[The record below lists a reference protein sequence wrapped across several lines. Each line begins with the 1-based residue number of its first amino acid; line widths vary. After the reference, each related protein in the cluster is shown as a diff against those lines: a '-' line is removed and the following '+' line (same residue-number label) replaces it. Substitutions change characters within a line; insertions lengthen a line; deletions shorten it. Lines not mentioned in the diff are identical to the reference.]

1 MGIVNPPPIL
11 AVDVDGV
18 ISLFGFDT
26 PPPASTV
33 AWHLIDGTP
42 HCISLVAG
50 ERLGRLGRSFELV
63 WATGWQDR
71 ANDRLPQVIGIGPLP
86 VVEFDLPGPVAGAE
100 HDGDGVSGENPER
113 ATEQKTVGASLGS
126 LAGHWKLDALGR
138 FAGSRAI
145 AWIDDSLDQSCFDWA
160 EQREAAGLPTL
171 LAPTEPEIG
180 IEEGH
185 VAALES
191 WARGLAPASG
201 PATRRRLFPLS
212 GSAHC
217 RFRGQR
223 IAPFGAATPGFSIHR
238 CERLFTIAQCTSTGP
253 CSSCWSC

>member
-1 MGIVNPPPIL
+1 VNQPPIL

-26 PPPASTV
+26 PPPPSAV

-42 HCISLVAG
+42 HCISLAAG
-50 ERLGRLGRSFELV
+50 ERLGRLAAAFELV

-86 VVEFDLPGPVAGAE
+86 VIEFDLPPSE
-100 HDGDGVSGENPER
+100 GVEI
-113 ATEQKTVGASLGS
+113 GS
-126 LAGHWKLDALGR
+126 LAGHWKLDALER
-138 FAGSRAI
+138 FAAGRAI
-145 AWIDDSLDQSCFDWA
+145 AWIDDSLDRSCFEWA
-160 EQREAAGLPTL
+160 ERREAAGLPTL

-191 WARGLAPASG
+191 WAL
-201 PATRRRLFPLS
+201 RLP
-212 GSAHC
+212 
-217 RFRGQR
+217 R
-223 IAPFGAATPGFSIHR
+223 TP
-238 CERLFTIAQCTSTGP
+238 E
-253 CSSCWSC
+253 